1 MFFDFGLSVLMTG
14 DFGKANFHRRCRFA
28 TGVLRSGCRYV
39 TFLRKYT
46 FIVQYFVG
54 LLCLPALLAAGS
66 EDRVFKS
73 DDRVELEAEVVL
85 CVAGES
91 VSVRRR
97 DRRLF
102 KDVP

>member
-1 MFFDFGLSVLMTG
+1 MFFGFGLFVLMTG
-14 DFGKANFHRRCRFA
+14 DFGNANFHRRCRFA
-28 TGVLRSGCRYV
+28 IGVLRSGCRYG

-66 EDRVFKS
+66 EYRVFKS
-73 DDRVELEAEVVL
+73 DDRVELEAEVVS

-97 DRRLF
+97 GGHLF
-102 KDVP
+102 KNVP